1 MRGALE
7 SEVETEATHAAVA
20 VAGRRAVRV
29 RGVLRRQVVEVVRD
43 AHVVARLDGR
53 VDEVREALRGSR
65 VCIMLKWLR
74 AHLESAAS
82 RPVPVV
88 LDLRRLPVAL
98 FHERDAELLREARTD
113 AVPRHLKP
121 GTVSAT
127 CTCLRAYL
135 ACYTAQVNGGKI
147 HLSYQS
153 NELNRHRAEL
163 VAKCELRE
171 AGMS

>member
-1 MRGALE
+1 MRGVSRE
-7 SEVETEATHAAVA
+7 SENGAEETHAAVA

-29 RGVLRRQVVEVVRD
+29 RRVLRRQVVEVVRD

-53 VDEVREALRGSR
+53 VDEVSEALSHGRLSR
-65 VCIMLKWLR
+65 LEWLR

-113 AVPRHLKP
+113 AVPRHL
-121 GTVSAT
+121 GTDIVHPSQLALVYEPILPAIRHKST
-127 CTCLRAYL
+127 AERYIYL
-135 ACYTAQVNGGKI
+135 VRTT
-147 HLSYQS
+147 S
-153 NELNRHRAEL
+153 
-163 VAKCELRE
+163 
-171 AGMS
+171 